1 MTRRRLLIALVAL
14 GCAWAGIGLWVRARR
29 APALPR
35 PPGEVRGAYHVHT
48 RKSDGRG
55 TLDEVIAAAREA
67 GLQFVIVADHNVLS
81 PEDAGWRGGV
91 LVIEATEISSPYG
104 HIVGLGLPRALTKEE
119 RLKDTLGAVHAL
131 GGAAALAHPLH
142 PRRPFTRWDRH
153 DWVGF
158 EVVSNDSFWG
168 NTLHEH
174 DLLRTALALLTL
186 PWDDA
191 QSPLALY
198 ERPSA
203 ELARFDALDP
213 AERHP
218 LLCSADAHG
227 YPSYRAAFRAFS
239 MHVPVWLTGDAEA
252 DTPRVISA
260 LLEGRASCVFD
271 GVAPAWRADLALAPG
286 GDAFTFTVEQ
296 ARPSRAGYRLFRN
309 GAPFG
314 EVEAR
319 PDGARFSCAGR
330 CPPGEY
336 RVEASW
342 GGRPWIFTNPR
353 YIE

>member
-1 MTRRRLLIALVAL
+1 MRSRRALQALALLGLCYLAF
-14 GCAWAGIGLWVRARR
+14 GLWIRSRR

-48 RKSDGRG
+48 RKSDGLG
-55 TLDEVIAAAREA
+55 TLDEVVAAAREA
-67 GLQFVIVADHNVLS
+67 GLQFVVISDHNVLA

-91 LVIEATEISSPYG
+91 LVIEATEVSSPYG

-119 RLKDTLGAVHAL
+119 RLRDTLGSIHAL

-142 PRRPFTRWDRH
+142 PKRPFTRWSRH
-153 DWVGF
+153 DWVGY
-158 EVVSNDSFWG
+158 EAVSNDSFWG
-168 NTLHEH
+168 NTLHRR
-174 DLLRTALALLTL
+174 DLLRAALALLVF

-198 ERPSA
+198 VRPDA

-239 MHVPVWLTGDAEA
+239 MHLPARFTGEAEA
-252 DTPRVISA
+252 DSAQVISA
-260 LLEGRASCVFD
+260 LLEGSGTCVFD
-271 GVAPAWRADLALAPG
+271 GVAPAWGAAFALAPS
-286 GDAFTFTVEQ
+286 GDAFTFTATQ
-296 ARPSRAGYRLFRN
+296 AAPSRASYQLYRD

-314 EVEAR
+314 AAEPL
-319 PDGARFSCAGR
+319 PDGARFACGGR
-330 CPPGEY
+330 CPKGEY
-336 RVEASW
+336 RVEARW
-342 GGRPWIFTNPR
+342 GGRPWVFTNPR